1 MVGFLFR
8 LKLFC
13 MERLSFL
20 TSIFKES
27 KYYYNIVQFRT
38 VLYKYLY
45 FISVK
50 SRKFK
55 ITCEQA
61 FEEVFPLQSPRV
73 LHKHKY

>member
-20 TSIFKES
+20 TSIFKKS
-27 KYYYNIVQFRT
+27 KYYYNIVHCRT
-38 VLYKYLY
+38 VLYLY

-50 SRKFK
+50 LRKFK
-55 ITCEQA
+55 ITYEQA